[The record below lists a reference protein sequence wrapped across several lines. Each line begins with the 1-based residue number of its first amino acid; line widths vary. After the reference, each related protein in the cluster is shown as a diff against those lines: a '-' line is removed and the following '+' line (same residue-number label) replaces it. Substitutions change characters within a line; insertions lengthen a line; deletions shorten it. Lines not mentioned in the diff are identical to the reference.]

1 MMSTESFEKHG
12 KWPDLKIKSVEAVP
26 FKIPYKENQMIRSK
40 VFKANAAEHV
50 LIRVLTDDGLEG
62 VAEAPSRPGIYG
74 ETQEA
79 IRSIINQSLGP
90 LVTGADP
97 LNIRMIRTKMDT
109 AVPFNLTAKAA
120 VELAIF
126 DIIGKTLHLPCGR
139 LLGGYKPRI
148 PLTWVIHLKKPGD
161 VAAETAKIRQELGIA
176 SFKLKVGEEPA
187 RDIETVKLVRKAVG
201 EDAVI
206 SVDGNQGYDADTAIK
221 TLNKMK
227 DYDISWV
234 EEPCPVSDSKGRL
247 RLAQSVP
254 IPIMGDESC
263 FTVKSVYEEIK
274 LGALGIVS
282 IKIARTSF
290 QPSRAILD
298 LCQCAHVR
306 NLVGTQADSS
316 IGLFYGLHFAS
327 AHSEISLP
335 NEIHPGTLHASDHL
349 TTEPLIVKDGCME
362 VPTKPGLG
370 IEIDESKVRKYSIG

>member
-1 MMSTESFEKHG
+1 MSIESFEKHG
-12 KWPDLKIKSVEAVP
+12 KWPDVKIKSVEAIP
-26 FKIPYKENQMIRSK
+26 FRIPYKENQTMRSK
-40 VFKANAAEHV
+40 VFKSNAVEHV
-50 LIRVLTDDGLEG
+50 LIRVHTDDGLEG

-74 ETQEA
+74 ETQDA
-79 IRSIINQSLGP
+79 IRSITSQVLAP
-90 LVTGADP
+90 LVTGMNP
-97 LNIRMIRTKMDT
+97 LDIRMIRNKMDAT
-109 AVPFNLTAKAA
+109 VPFNLTAKAA
-120 VELAIF
+120 VELAIY
-126 DIIGKTLHLPCGR
+126 DVIGKTLHLPCGR

-148 PLTWVIHLKKPGD
+148 PLTWLMPLKKPTD
-161 VAAETAKIRQELGIA
+161 AATDAAEVKQELGIT

-206 SVDGNQGYDADTAIK
+206 SVDGNQGYDAQTAIN

-234 EEPCPVSDSKGRL
+234 EEPCPISDSGGRL
-247 RLAQSVP
+247 KLAHSVP

-263 FTVKSVYEEIK
+263 FTVQNVYEQIK

-290 QPSRAILD
+290 QPSRTILE

-306 NLVGTQADSS
+306 NLLGTQADSS
-316 IGLFYGLHFAS
+316 IGLFYSLHFAS
-327 AHSEISLP
+327 AHSEITLP
-335 NEIHPGTLHASDHL
+335 NEIHPATLHATDHL

-370 IEIDESKVRKYSIG
+370 IQIDELKVRKYSVG